1 MRRFEKMPLFAR
13 ADIIIILLVALLA
26 IVSVLFMFGGNG
38 SPEYVCVK
46 LNGIV
51 TSEYSL
57 DRTGEYELS
66 GENGITLTLVIEKD
80 GVSVRHAECPD
91 KLCEKTGKISGAGQS
106 IICLPAKISISLE
119 GGSEEIDAAVG

>member
-1 MRRFEKMPLFAR
+1 MRKFEKTPLFAR

-26 IVSVLFMFGGNG
+26 IASVLFVFGGNG

-51 TSEYSL
+51 TAEYSL

-66 GENGITLTLVIEKD
+66 GENGITLTLVVEKD
-80 GVSVRHAECPD
+80 GVSVKRAECPD

>member
-1 MRRFEKMPLFAR
+1 MRRFEKTPLFAR

-26 IVSVLFMFGGNG
+26 LASVFLVFNSSG
-38 SPEYVCVK
+38 SPKYASVK
-46 LNGIV
+46 LNGKAIA
-51 TSEYSL
+51 EYSL

-66 GENGITLTLVIEKD
+66 GENGITLTLAIEKD
-80 GVSVRHAECPD
+80 GVFVRHAECPD

>member
-1 MRRFEKMPLFAR
+1 MRKFEKTPLFAR

-26 IVSVLFMFGGNG
+26 IASVLFVFGGNG

-51 TSEYSL
+51 TAEYSL

-66 GENGITLTLVIEKD
+66 GENGITLTIVIEKD
-80 GVSVRHAECPD
+80 GVFVRHAECPD
-91 KLCEKTGKISGAGQS
+91 RLCEKTGKISGAGQS

>member
-1 MRRFEKMPLFAR
+1 MRKFEKTPLFAR

-26 IVSVLFMFGGNG
+26 IVFVLFMFGGNG

-51 TSEYSL
+51 TAEYSL

-91 KLCEKTGKISGAGQS
+91 KLCEKTGKISGTGQS

>member
-1 MRRFEKMPLFAR
+1 MPLFAR

-26 IVSVLFMFGGNG
+26 LASVLFAFGGNG
-38 SPEYVCVK
+38 SPKYASVK
-46 LNGIV
+46 LNGKAKA
-51 TSEYSL
+51 EYSL

>member
-1 MRRFEKMPLFAR
+1 MPLFAR

-26 IVSVLFMFGGNG
+26 IASVLLVFGGNG

-51 TSEYSL
+51 TAEYSL

>member
-1 MRRFEKMPLFAR
+1 MRRFEKTPLFAR

-26 IVSVLFMFGGNG
+26 LLSVLFVFSSNG
-38 SPEYVCVK
+38 SPKYASVK
-46 LNGIV
+46 LNGIAIA
-51 TSEYSL
+51 EYSL
-57 DRTGEYELS
+57 HRTGEYELS

-80 GVSVRHAECPD
+80 GVFVRHAECPD

>member
-51 TSEYSL
+51 TAEYSL

>member
-1 MRRFEKMPLFAR
+1 MPLFAR

-51 TSEYSL
+51 TAEYSL

>member
-1 MRRFEKMPLFAR
+1 MPLFAR

-26 IVSVLFMFGGNG
+26 LLSVFFVFGGNG

-51 TSEYSL
+51 TAEYSL

>member
-13 ADIIIILLVALLA
+13 ADIIIILLVALLEL
-26 IVSVLFMFGGNG
+26 VSVLFVFGGSS

-46 LNGIV
+46 LNGII
-51 TSEYSL
+51 TAEYSL
-57 DRTGEYELS
+57 DKTGEYEII
-66 GENGITLTLVIEKD
+66 GDNGITLTLVIEKD
-80 GVSVRHAECPD
+80 GVSVKNAECPD
-91 KLCEKTGKISGAGQS
+91 KICKKTGKISGAGQS

>member
-1 MRRFEKMPLFAR
+1 MRKFEKTPLFAR

-51 TSEYSL
+51 TAEYSL

-91 KLCEKTGKISGAGQS
+91 KLCEKTGKISGTGQS